1 MGNALRC
8 LESCAAE
15 RLNWEH
21 NNTETWQSGGGPDSS
36 HFYSSSSPTS
46 VLRDDHGAGVHR
58 RGCGSLSEH
67 AGRRFL
73 LRWQVGFAHGA
84 QQRRYQQHHHPLLH
98 LSSPLVTFPL
108 KRRGGGTGR
117 CCPHVCFC
125 LSLVINHCLFS
136 SCGQRHKAGEIKGE
150 HTEIRTENWSHVTK
164 IFMRSTPISW
174 TELLLLI
181 VPNAR
186 VIFIVEKVQKNLYI
200 VIIIII

>member
-21 NNTETWQSGGGPDSS
+21 NNTETWQSGGGGPDSS

-84 QQRRYQQHHHPLLH
+84 QQRRYQQHHHPRLH

-108 KRRGGGTGR
+108 KRRGGGWDG
-117 CCPHVCFC
+117 
-125 LSLVINHCLFS
+125 SLLPAC
-136 SCGQRHKAGEIKGE
+136 
-150 HTEIRTENWSHVTK
+150 
-164 IFMRSTPISW
+164 
-174 TELLLLI
+174 LLLFVACNKSLLI
-181 VPNAR
+181 FQLQSKTQGRGDKRGAYWNQDRKLKSCYQNIHAGYSNKLDWALAANCP
-186 VIFIVEKVQKNLYI
+186 
-200 VIIIII
+200 

>member
-21 NNTETWQSGGGPDSS
+21 NNTETWQNGGGPDSS

-46 VLRDDHGAGVHR
+46 ALRDDHGAGVHR

-98 LSSPLVTFPL
+98 LSSPLVTSPL
-108 KRRGGGTGR
+108 KRRGDGSLLPA
-117 CCPHVCFC
+117 CLLLF
-125 LSLVINHCLFS
+125 LSLVINRLFS
-136 SCGQRHKAGEIKGE
+136 SCSQRHKAGEVKGE
-150 HTEIRTENWSHVTK
+150 YTEILKSYTENLSHVTK
-164 IFMRSTPISW
+164 NIH
-174 TELLLLI
+174 
-181 VPNAR
+181 A
-186 VIFIVEKVQKNLYI
+186 VEYSNKLDWAFAANCP
-200 VIIIII
+200 